1 MTHSSFGHKREG
13 MSADT
18 SREIL
23 RRVDSFDH
31 ALFAVGI
38 EILPYE
44 LVGVIT
50 EFDGTVRGFRRWTVS
65 RMDVETVVERIAEL
79 VRYLAGSSLGL
90 DVPNPRICIGVQL
103 GAPVE
108 VSSGTVLYYSNPLEH
123 YPGSSPPYE
132 WKNVKLVD
140 LIEAATGCVTVLE
153 NDAAAYAVYEQK
165 FGLGRRTDSFVL
177 LLVRDGVGSAVVIDN
192 QLLLLPL
199 ETGHIPVWPSEQ
211 ECYCG
216 KLGCVESVSG
226 RRGIRTA
233 VAKLAGL
240 RSVDP
245 FEQAV
250 EIANGSGEFAD
261 AALRAF
267 RQAGESIARAIGT
280 LLTLFG
286 PRHIVIYGPEELI
299 GSGQGSAAAD
309 RFMEGVRRF
318 LDHTFSV
325 VVRQCE
331 LVPESL
337 SPETPERGAR
347 GAALTALNRHF
358 FVSLEPSLEHR

>member
-1 MTHSSFGHKREG
+1 MTYGKFSYKKEEVP
-13 MSADT
+13 AET
-18 SREIL
+18 VQEIL

-44 LVGVIT
+44 LIGVIT
-50 EFDGTVRGFRRWTVS
+50 EFDGTVRGFRRWTVP
-65 RMDVETVVERIAEL
+65 RMDEETVVERIAEL
-79 VRYLAGSSLGL
+79 VRYLVGSSLGL

-103 GAPVE
+103 GAPIE

-123 YPGSSPPYE
+123 YPGSNRPYE

-153 NDAAAYAVYEQK
+153 NDATAYAVYEQK
-165 FGLGRRTDSFVL
+165 FGLGKKTDSFVL
-177 LLVRDGVGSAVVIDN
+177 LLVRDGVGGAVVIDN
-192 QLLLLPL
+192 QPLLLPL
-199 ETGHIPVWPSEQ
+199 EVGHIPVWPREQ

-233 VAKLAGL
+233 VAKLTGW

-245 FEQAV
+245 FDQAI
-250 EIANGSGEFAD
+250 ETANGTDEFAD
-261 AALRAF
+261 GALLAF

-286 PRHIVIYGPEELI
+286 PRHVVIYGPDNLI
-299 GSGQGSAAAD
+299 GTDMGSAAAD
-309 RFMEGVRRF
+309 RFMEGVRKF
-318 LDHTFSV
+318 LDYTFSV
-325 VVRQCE
+325 VVRECE
-331 LVPESL
+331 LITESL
-337 SPETPERGAR
+337 STATPERGAQ

-358 FVSLEPSLEHR
+358 FVSLAPSLERS